1 MLYSYA
7 NLNFFSMIF
16 IRKGKKFVSKQGQ
29 SQPHVHLEAR
39 VTLLITIIWSILK
52 TKNDKVY
59 ETVVL

>member
-29 SQPHVHLEAR
+29 SQPHVHLEAS

>member
-1 MLYSYA
+1 
-7 NLNFFSMIF
+7 MIF

-29 SQPHVHLEAR
+29 SQPHVHWEGR

-52 TKNDKVY
+52 NKNDKVY